1 MKSVI
6 LLLFWGFVFVISEF
20 EFKDGKIHD
29 FGKVKVNSE
38 VTYDFEFKNTSKEM
52 IRILNLTT
60 TCGCTVADYPKE
72 VKAGEVAKIKAKY
85 NSGGS
90 PGVFKK
96 YITVFTTGKEEFIKL
111 TIHGEVIL

>member
-1 MKSVI
+1 MKSVA
-6 LLLFWGFVFVISEF
+6 LLLFLGFMFVTSEF

-38 VTYDFEFKNTSKEM
+38 VTYDFEFKNTSRET

-72 VKAGEVAKIKAKY
+72 VKSGEVAKIKAKY
-85 NSGGS
+85 TSGS
-90 PGVFKK
+90 SLGVFKK
-96 YITVFTTGKEEFIKL
+96 YITVFTSGKEEFIKL
-111 TIHGEVIL
+111 TIQGQIVP